1 MLIVYVDFAQLQH
14 NIKHDNNFYWQLTF
28 EFDLGTKCYLFERSV
43 ENRRTP
49 NQSRC
54 HLLEDL

>member
-1 MLIVYVDFAQLQH
+1 MLIGDVDFAQLQH
-14 NIKHDNNFYWQLTF
+14 NIKHYNTFYWQLIF
-28 EFDLGTKCYLFERSV
+28 EFDLGTKCYLFERLE

-54 HLLEDL
+54 HLLKDL